1 MVVLKE
7 HGLCLFAQLDVFLRL
22 VLHLQ
27 VDYLDL
33 IGSHSIE
40 VLHFNQKLFRNS
52 GFKEE
57 IYKIPEME
65 VVLNFFR

>member
-7 HGLCLFAQLDVFLRL
+7 HGLCLYAQLDVFLGL

-27 VDYLDL
+27 VDNLDL

-40 VLHFNQKLFRNS
+40 VLHFYQKLFRNS

-57 IYKIPEME
+57 IYQIPEVE
-65 VVLNFFR
+65 VILNLFR

>member
-7 HGLCLFAQLDVFLRL
+7 HGLCLYAQLDVFLGL

-27 VDYLDL
+27 VDNLDL
-33 IGSHSIE
+33 IGPHPIE
-40 VLHFNQKLFRNS
+40 VLHLNEKLFRNS

-57 IYKIPEME
+57 IYQIPEVE
-65 VVLNFFR
+65 VILNLFR